1 MNDESTTTDPAAE
14 IARTT
19 GFNALNDSAIIYEH
33 ELAELFGKCPV
44 SIKRAVERGELPPS
58 TRFLG
63 KPVWSAGAIRGHIG
77 DRLEAEKDEQEKAR
91 RNIRKFKPLLFVM
104 I

>member
-1 MNDESTTTDPAAE
+1 MNNESTTTDPAAE
-14 IARTT
+14 NAPTT
-19 GFNALNDSAIIYEH
+19 AFNALDDGAIIFEH

-63 KPVWSAGAIRGHIG
+63 KPIWTAAAIRGHIG
-77 DRLEAEKDEQEKAR
+77 DRLQAEKEAREKAV
-91 RNIRKFKPLLFVM
+91 RNIRKFKP
-104 I
+104 